1 MWKSIWSFFTLKKSG
16 EKMNFGQLVRKKEI
30 IFQTSSF
37 DTHSDIILF
46 YAFDKFHRFTFIVL
60 ALSLC

>member
-1 MWKSIWSFFTLKKSG
+1 
-16 EKMNFGQLVRKKEI
+16 MNFGLLVWKKEI

-37 DTHSDIILF
+37 DIHSDIILF